1 MKQVIPAILTDDF
14 EDLKNKL
21 KKIKNLADW
30 VQIDIMDG
38 RFVNN
43 HSISLEDLKQA
54 QTKSNL
60 EAHLM
65 VLSPEKY
72 LSQAK
77 MAKVKRV
84 IFHFEAT
91 KNILAILKKIAELGL
106 KKGLALNPETEIKE
120 IKPYLDTIDL
130 VLLLAVQPGF
140 GGQKFN
146 VSVISKIKILK
157 ELAPEIK
164 IEVDGGINLANIEE
178 VAQAGADYLVVGTG
192 LFKAT
197 DIKKRF
203 KQLEQEIK

>member
-38 RFVNN
+38 IFVNN

-146 VSVISKIKILK
+146 GSVISKIKILK

-178 VAQAGADYLVVGTG
+178 VAQAGADYLVVGSG
-192 LFKAT
+192 LFKAA

-203 KQLEQEIK
+203 KQLAQKII

>member
-1 MKQVIPAILTDDF
+1 M
-14 EDLKNKL
+14 
-21 KKIKNLADW
+21 
-30 VQIDIMDG
+30 
-38 RFVNN
+38 
-43 HSISLEDLKQA
+43 
-54 QTKSNL
+54 
-60 EAHLM
+60 
-65 VLSPEKY
+65 
-72 LSQAK
+72 
-77 MAKVKRV
+77 
-84 IFHFEAT
+84 
-91 KNILAILKKIAELGL
+91 
-106 KKGLALNPETEIKE
+106 ALNPETEIKE

-192 LFKAT
+192 LFGAT

>member
-1 MKQVIPAILTDDF
+1 MKQVIPAILTDDL

-54 QTKSNL
+54 QIKSNL

-77 MAKVKRV
+77 MANIKRV

-106 KKGLALNPETEIKE
+106 KTGLALNPETEIKE
-120 IKPYLDTIDL
+120 IKPYLHTIDL

-192 LFKAT
+192 LFGAT

>member
-1 MKQVIPAILTDDF
+1 MKQVIPAILTDDL

-54 QTKSNL
+54 QIKSNL

-77 MAKVKRV
+77 MANIKRV
-84 IFHFEAT
+84 IFHF
-91 KNILAILKKIAELGL
+91 
-106 KKGLALNPETEIKE
+106 
-120 IKPYLDTIDL
+120 
-130 VLLLAVQPGF
+130 
-140 GGQKFN
+140 
-146 VSVISKIKILK
+146 
-157 ELAPEIK
+157 
-164 IEVDGGINLANIEE
+164 
-178 VAQAGADYLVVGTG
+178 
-192 LFKAT
+192 
-197 DIKKRF
+197 
-203 KQLEQEIK
+203 

>member
-54 QTKSNL
+54 QIKSNL

-77 MAKVKRV
+77 MANIKRV

-120 IKPYLDTIDL
+120 IKPYLHTIDL

-192 LFKAT
+192 LFGAT

>member
-1 MKQVIPAILTDDF
+1 MKQVIPAILTDDL

-54 QTKSNL
+54 QIKSNL

-77 MAKVKRV
+77 MANIKRV

-192 LFKAT
+192 LFGAT